1 VTDFDLCFYLHQ
13 ANNSRMVK
21 FLGTEVLSRHG
32 RAKKA
37 MEGHRRQAMQSK
49 RWSTGLFVF
58 SEVFFLA
65 ASLSLAMSLG

>member
-1 VTDFDLCFYLHQ
+1 LIFAFICIRRTTQEWSSFWELKSYPDT
-13 ANNSRMVK
+13 AEREN
-21 FLGTEVLSRHG
+21 T
-32 RAKKA
+32 

-58 SEVFFLA
+58 SEVFFLV